1 LPFINDEKQFFIM
14 RNKILGLPTARQ
26 SQVAL
31 SATIANI
38 DNDQTDENPVETSKP
53 TTEIDNKQ
61 KHYGNKQ
68 FVHYTHEQRFN
79 SFKRDMHQV
88 YEDIFKDTPG
98 MDAKIIVG
106 NRNRR
111 DAKNELIRKRP
122 PKRLV
127 KNSYKK

>member
-1 LPFINDEKQFFIM
+1 M

-31 SATIANI
+31 SASIANI
-38 DNDQTDENPVETSKP
+38 DNDQTDENPVELSKP
-53 TTEIDNKQ
+53 TAETANKQ

-68 FVHYTHEQRFN
+68 FVHYTHEQRFH

-88 YEDIFKDTPG
+88 SEDIFKETSA
-98 MDAKIIVG
+98 MHAKIVVG

-122 PKRLV
+122 PKRLLQN
-127 KNSYKK
+127 KPTHSKY